1 MTATT
6 NAPYWVVA
14 SRMRGVLSQVIAASQ
29 RLILLK
35 LNYTPNIIVT
45 NIILGTAV
53 VINLPL
59 R

>member
-1 MTATT
+1 MTAST

-14 SRMRGVLSQVIAASQ
+14 SRIRGVLSQVIAASQ

-45 NIILGTAV
+45 NILGTAV